1 MGGAR
6 QHHRHREHITL
17 TTSNTAAAAGRGAGA
32 LERLPAGTVAAYGM
46 PAVGAGYMYLLVG
59 LYVMKFS
66 TDVLLISPLVM
77 GLIFSASRVW
87 DAVSDPLV
95 GYLSDRTR
103 SRFGRR
109 RTWMAASVV
118 PIGALFVMIFAPPPT
133 LTGASLIAWM
143 AVAVIGFYSVMTV
156 FFVPHLSLGAE
167 LSTNY
172 HERSRLFG
180 YRHGFFTFGYISS
193 LVTMQLLI
201 GFEAEGGETVRHWA
215 LLLSIPACVGM
226 AALVLFAVA
235 KLRERPEFQ
244 GRVGTSP
251 LRAFADVWRN
261 EHSRLL
267 IIVTLIENIG
277 SAAIGALTLYV
288 TQYVVGAPH
297 MGPAVILAYM
307 IPSAFSVP
315 LWIPLSRR
323 IGKVRLWM
331 YSMIGTGLSFG
342 GMFALP
348 FLPPEWRLGT
358 MFVFAA
364 LAGLAA
370 GCGGTVGPSVQGDV
384 IDYDEH
390 LTGERKEGSYF
401 AAWNF
406 VYKSAVGIMLALT
419 GFVLDFSGFVPNQP
433 QALSTQVWI
442 VGLYGLFPLICY
454 AIGAA
459 LFSRFKLNEAAYA
472 EIRRKLDGGEGGPE
486 SSAGG

>member
-1 MGGAR
+1 MKERNSGSASQR
-6 QHHRHREHITL
+6 TEL
-17 TTSNTAAAAGRGAGA
+17 AGVAD
-32 LERLPAGTVAAYGM
+32 RLPASTVTAYGL
-46 PAVGAGYMYLLVG
+46 PAIGAGYMYLLVG

-95 GYLSDRTR
+95 GYLSDRSR

-109 RTWMAASVV
+109 RTWMAASVI
-118 PIGALFVMIFAPPPT
+118 PIGAVFVMIFAPPAG
-133 LTGASLIAWM
+133 LTGAWLVAWM
-143 AVAVIGFYSVMTV
+143 AVAIIGFYSIMTA

-180 YRHGFFTFGYISS
+180 YRHGFYTLGYILC
-193 LVTMQLLI
+193 LVTMQWLI
-201 GFEAEGGETVRHWA
+201 GAEAEGGEAARYWA
-215 LLLSIPACVGM
+215 LTLSLPACAVM
-226 AALVLFAVA
+226 AVLVLFAVV

-251 LRAFADVWRN
+251 VRAFADVWRN

-307 IPSAFSVP
+307 IPSALSVP

-323 IGKVRLWM
+323 VGKVRLWM
-331 YSMIGTGLSFG
+331 FSMLGTGISFG
-342 GMFALP
+342 GMFMLP
-348 FLPPEWRLGT
+348 FLPPELRLGV
-358 MFVFAA
+358 MLVFAA
-364 LAGLAA
+364 FAGLAA

-406 VYKSAVGIMLALT
+406 VYKSAAGIMLALT
-419 GFVLDFSGFVPNQP
+419 GFVLDFSGFVPNQ
-433 QALSTQVWI
+433 QQTLSTQVWI
-442 VGLYGLFPLICY
+442 VGLYGLFPLVCY
-454 AIGAA
+454 LVGAA
-459 LFSRFKLNEAAYA
+459 LFSRFKLDEAAYA
-472 EIRRKLDGGEGGPE
+472 EIRAKLD
-486 SSAGG
+486 AGGRAAVAPSA

>member
-1 MGGAR
+1 MPGANMALR
-6 QHHRHREHITL
+6 
-17 TTSNTAAAAGRGAGA
+17 TSNAPGG
-32 LERLPAGTVAAYGM
+32 LERLSFGTVAVYGL
-46 PAVGAGYMYLLVG
+46 PAIGAGYMYLLVG

-109 RTWMAASVV
+109 RIWMAASVV
-118 PIGALFVMIFAPPPT
+118 PIGVVFVMIFAPPPA
-133 LTGASLIAWM
+133 LTGGWLAAWM
-143 AVAVIGFYSVMTV
+143 AAAIIGFYSVMTV

-180 YRHGFFTFGYISS
+180 YRHGFYTLGYISC
-193 LVTMQLLI
+193 LVTMQWLI
-201 GFEAEGGETVRHWA
+201 GAEAEGDQAVRRWA
-215 LLLSIPACVGM
+215 LVLSLPACAAM
-226 AALVLFAVA
+226 AALVLFAVL

-244 GRVGTSP
+244 GRAAASP

-315 LWIPLSRR
+315 IWIPLSRR
-323 IGKVRLWM
+323 VGKVRLWM
-331 YSMIGTGLSFG
+331 FSMIGTGISFG
-342 GMFALP
+342 AMFLLP
-348 FLPPEWRLGT
+348 FLAPELRLGA
-358 MFVFAA
+358 MLVFAV

-384 IDYDEH
+384 IDYDEQ

-406 VYKSAVGIMLALT
+406 VYKSAAGIMLALT

-433 QALSTQVWI
+433 QTLTTQLWI

-454 AIGAA
+454 AVGAL
-459 LFSRFKLNEAAYA
+459 LFSRFRLDEAAYA
-472 EIRRKLDGGEGGPE
+472 EIRRKLDG
-486 SSAGG
+486 SAADAPASPPSALSA